1 MHVWIDRVDHFKE
14 TQWRII
20 EPKLNFSYQSNKK
33 TIEGW
38 SRFSRRRC
46 CCILEIQI
54 AMYTSIND
62 GKKIFLHKNLFDV
75 IFDMWLDNKD
85 DDEGRRKKIWIIIGW
100 KIYWKKREELRN
112 LMPDIFIIWSNLLLQ
127 NIFKIYFANFILGC
141 HHHFDVLIVNV
152 KHITKELQGFFLF
165 AKKKKYERNLLSRVF
180 FI

>member
-1 MHVWIDRVDHFKE
+1 MCARMDWSGSKKKNDEQLNQNWI
-14 TQWRII
+14 
-20 EPKLNFSYQSNKK
+20 FSYQSNKK

-38 SRFSRRRC
+38 SRFSRRCC

-85 DDEGRRKKIWIIIGW
+85 DDEGRRKKNLNNNWVKNIL
-100 KIYWKKREELRN
+100 KKKRGAKKFDARYIYNMEQFVVAKY
-112 LMPDIFIIWSNLLLQ
+112 IQ
-127 NIFKIYFANFILGC
+127 NIFCQFYFRVPSSFWC
-141 HHHFDVLIVNV
+141 FDCQRQTYN
-152 KHITKELQGFFLF
+152 KRITRFFLF

>member
-1 MHVWIDRVDHFKE
+1 MMKG
-14 TQWRII
+14 
-20 EPKLNFSYQSNKK
+20 
-33 TIEGW
+33 EG
-38 SRFSRRRC
+38 
-46 CCILEIQI
+46 
-54 AMYTSIND
+54 
-62 GKKIFLHKNLFDV
+62 
-75 IFDMWLDNKD
+75 
-85 DDEGRRKKIWIIIGW
+85 KKIWIIIGW

-180 FI
+180 LSNNQASISQKNVWNFHQTRKKNSYGWYEKSNLGYLIKWI